1 MSNGPYTLTTLGQDL
16 GPGPDRRYQ
25 FPVEFGMMKKIPFQ
39 YDFDEFGPPVAKLRK
54 DGRITFTGP
63 VVRPTYKKGK
73 KKGEYRPLAKQQTV
87 KYKPNELGATIKVK
101 ETPLQRTRKRRFTE
115 DFNYQGNYSGRDV
128 RRFNRLR
135 KKGFQSPLSSKGYKK
150 ILDPDTE
157 PYRLHL
163 PVIGQVPDIGNRL
176 FSTFTRGMQLGAEF
190 GNIQGG
196 DYSSVIRKEA
206 HPFSRLFGRGRLNPN
221 ITYKLDGT
229 NRMSSTPNATVGGVL
244 GSLAGTISLHGA
256 DGTEQSY
263 LNLPIKGRFT
273 RNKIL
278 NTIFP
283 GFEDYAAQGNEPGG
297 ADDVQVTN
305 YGGSLNIPILGIS
318 TNRGETKMIGMQTV
332 GTPYSN
338 QRYSNQRF
346 SKIHP
351 LIPFT
356 GRYTIGGDDKGAPDY
371 SGNIFKDIGQY
382 VSRGGLDADLRS
394 FGFPYGAA
402 FETPVPI
409 LPPYANVFDPG
420 RFNVKRTKEV
430 IYNPQ
435 GGLNE
440 MTIYPPQRGFRFDAI
455 DGGFNGGSD
464 GRFSQTPNRTY
475 GPYRFTTTDENFIDY

>member
-1 MSNGPYTLTTLGQDL
+1 MSNGPYTLTTSGEGL

-25 FPVEFGMMKKIPFQ
+25 FPVEFGMMKNIPFQ
-39 YDFDEFGPPVAKLRK
+39 YDFGEFGPPEAKLGR

-115 DFNYQGNYSGRDV
+115 DFNYQGDYSTRDV

-157 PYRLHL
+157 PYRLHV
-163 PVIGQVPDIGNRL
+163 PVIGQAPDLINRL
-176 FSTFTRGMQLGAEF
+176 VSFTKRGMQLGGEYGPIA
-190 GNIQGG
+190 GG
-196 DYSSVIRKEA
+196 DYTDVTRTNVNPSDG
-206 HPFSRLFGRGRLNPN
+206 FSLFTRGRLNPN
-221 ITYKLDGT
+221 ITYGLEGT
-229 NRMSSTPNATVGGVL
+229 KKRGGSSPFNTVL
-244 GSLAGTISLHGA
+244 GMTLGGMAGF
-256 DGTEQSY
+256 GTLFPASGSEQRD

-273 RNKIL
+273 KNKFL

-283 GFEDYAAQGNEPGG
+283 GFEDYAAQGDSPSGR
-297 ADDVQVTN
+297 DDVTVTN
-305 YGGSLNIPILGIS
+305 YGGSLNIPILGVS
-318 TNRGETKMIGMQTV
+318 TNRGQKNIIDMGVYGSQ
-332 GTPYSN
+332 YSN
-338 QRYSNQRF
+338 QRYSNQRL

-382 VSRGGLDADLRS
+382 VYKGGLDKNLRS
-394 FGFPYGAA
+394 FGYPYGAS
-402 FETPVPI
+402 FETPIPL

-440 MTIYPPQRGFRFDAI
+440 MTIYNTRPG
-455 DGGFNGGSD
+455 
-464 GRFSQTPNRTY
+464 
-475 GPYRFTTTDENFIDY
+475 RFTTTDRNFVY